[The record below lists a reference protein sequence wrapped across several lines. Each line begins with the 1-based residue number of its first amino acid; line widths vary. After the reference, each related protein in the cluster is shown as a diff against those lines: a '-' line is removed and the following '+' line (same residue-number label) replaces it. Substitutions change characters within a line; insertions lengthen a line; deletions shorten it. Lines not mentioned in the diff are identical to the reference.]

1 MIMYD
6 DRGLE
11 RFAVDADSND
21 TCIKLWDTGTQ
32 HYAPWS
38 SSRIC
43 CQRSGVIS
51 SRTPVVRQNSGRLW
65 NQ

>member
-51 SRTPVVRQNSGRLW
+51 
-65 NQ
+65 